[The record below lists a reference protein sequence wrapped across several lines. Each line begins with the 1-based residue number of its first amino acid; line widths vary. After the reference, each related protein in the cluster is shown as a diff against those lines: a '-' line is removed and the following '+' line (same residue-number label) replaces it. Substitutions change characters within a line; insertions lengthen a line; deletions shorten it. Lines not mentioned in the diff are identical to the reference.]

1 MPKALTQ
8 SDAYKT
14 PVSKI
19 SQEFVELDT
28 EEGKRAERFVGSRL
42 NQALLDE
49 RRTLA
54 YE

>member
-1 MPKALTQ
+1 MPEALTQ

-14 PVSKI
+14 LVGKI
-19 SQEFVELDT
+19 PQESVDLGT
-28 EEGKRAERFVGSRL
+28 EEGKRAKRFVGSRL

-49 RRTLA
+49 RRAVA